1 MSKGRQK
8 NKSQLEVLRGQ
19 IRELEAENETLKKI
33 IKELEKD
40 PSVKKKRQELR
51 EKAKKANDF
60 LCPECGKAEL
70 EESTFRHLIYE
81 VCPLCKFKRKVT

>member
-8 NKSQLEVLRGQ
+8 NKSQIEVLRGQ
-19 IRELEAENETLKKI
+19 IRELEAENKRLKDI

-40 PSVKKKRQELR
+40 PVVKKKRKEM
-51 EKAKKANDF
+51 KVNDH

-81 VCPLCKFKRKVT
+81 ICPLCKFKRKVS